1 MAAPLFS
8 QRSRRDLRGFLE
20 LLEQRGRLRRITAPV
35 DPDLELAAIADRV
48 LSLGGPALLF
58 ENVIGSTMPVA
69 VNLLGTQERVLWSM
83 GMEQPEE
90 LERLGERLALLQQPR
105 PPKGA
110 REAVRF
116 GSVLLDVLKARPD
129 LDLTPPCHQQV
140 FKGEAVNLDALPLL
154 RLPGH
159 QRVLAHCGKN
169 RLTTLPSKLRAW
181 QPFRAEDWVCPPW
194 AWALG
199 SSSARDHRI

>member
-1 MAAPLFS
+1 MAATAPP
-8 QRSRRDLRGFLE
+8 QRSRRDLRGFIA
-20 LLEQRGRLRRITAPV
+20 LLESRGALRRISAPV

-48 LSLGGPALLF
+48 LAAGGPALLF

-105 PPKGA
+105 PPKGF
-110 REAVRF
+110 REAVSF

-154 RLPGH
+154 RPWPGDGG
-159 QRVLAHCGKN
+159 RIITLGLVITKDPETGTPN
-169 RLTTLPSKLRAW
+169 VGVYRL
-181 QPFRAEDWVCPPW
+181 QQQ
-194 AWALG
+194 
-199 SSSARDHRI
+199 